1 MDWCSCV
8 SLLFSRGLT
17 AVERRDSWDGRV
29 HLLAGNFRPGE
40 QRLRQLLHQTGALSS
55 ISHHRA
61 SPHCQQHWKNPSQSD
76 AHEAW
81 KKTQWLPLTPGL
93 SLFVFLFLYRFEK
106 LEERTSQSLI
116 RERRMCIRG
125 DLVWNGDTVFFF
137 FFLSW
142 LFVEAICPMDF
153 FSSVFIVLEV
163 FFTFFQSLYPLLVR
177 RKKKVLGGKIS
188 VPCVFLALFH
198 LFWMGVHL
206 VRVVKIYIET
216 VYSYMYDIHIKHTH
230 I

>member
-1 MDWCSCV
+1 MGWCSCV
-8 SLLFSRGLT
+8 SLLFSRSLT

-29 HLLAGNFRPGE
+29 HLLAGHLRPGE

-61 SPHCQQHWKNPSQSD
+61 SPHCQQHWKNPTRRD

-93 SLFVFLFLYRFEK
+93 FFCSLSGLKSLK
-106 LEERTSQSLI
+106 KGLQSLI
-116 RERRMCIRG
+116 WETRVCIRG
-125 DLVWNGDTVFFF
+125 DFVWNGDTVFFGPDF
-137 FFLSW
+137 RWNNLPDG
-142 LFVEAICPMDF
+142 LFPPQCSLYLK
-153 FSSVFIVLEV
+153 FSSP
-163 FFTFFQSLYPLLVR
+163 FFCLYFPFWWEE
-177 RKKKVLGGKIS
+177 KKSFRGYL
-188 VPCVFLALFH
+188 VFLTLFH

-216 VYSYMYDIHIKHTH
+216 VYSYMYDIHIKR
-230 I
+230 IYKYLNV